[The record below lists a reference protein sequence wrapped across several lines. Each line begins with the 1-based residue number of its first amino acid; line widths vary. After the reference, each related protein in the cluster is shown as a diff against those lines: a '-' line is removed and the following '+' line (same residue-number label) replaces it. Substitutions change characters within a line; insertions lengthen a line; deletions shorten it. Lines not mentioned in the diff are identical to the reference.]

1 MHRSMKKGRYRQYCE
16 RYSNTDVPERTRRR
30 LLAKNRERQLNDS
43 DSDNLDDENEKQIE
57 AHLVKNNSFS
67 LRDISILP
75 TSCASTS
82 ELSIENNLYEAI
94 KNITSSNID
103 HFDHSSFVD
112 DTNLHHENSFFQDG
126 IENQMNISTNHFIIP
141 EDSESDASITE
152 DHEIENPSSESS
164 TDEELLDI
172 EQNNKDA
179 ANMEMDISGFQRNH
193 SNYSKEIL
201 IRTLLVLVS

>member
-103 HFDHSSFVD
+103 HFDHSSFV
-112 DTNLHHENSFFQDG
+112 
-126 IENQMNISTNHFIIP
+126 
-141 EDSESDASITE
+141 ASITE